1 FRKWAHAQP
10 TPRAFL
16 PYAGS
21 AQGLAPFETWDAADA
36 HLNSRSVIPVVILS
50 GAKDLCILPR
60 QNREC
65 IQKQSRGCIQ
75 NDCGIYGS
83 SPLRMIRRILS
94 NGRLANI
101 RKQTEPTE
109 ESNHHFRGRIT

>member
-1 FRKWAHAQP
+1 MNSGKTAGGPLPPAGHKPQLLFVSRERNGGAPLLALFEKWAAAQP

-75 NDCGIYGS
+75 ND
-83 SPLRMIRRILS
+83 
-94 NGRLANI
+94 
-101 RKQTEPTE
+101 
-109 ESNHHFRGRIT
+109 